1 MKQGRKQVKDTPK
14 VSRPLTKAA
23 MLGLLSGLV
32 LSALA
37 DEVLIRPSVWG
48 QDKWYG
54 GYELYSGD
62 KKIGAVRPSVW
73 GTEKWPGGYDLLA
86 GDRKV
91 GEAKASEWGQ
101 TKWYGGYDLKLDEN
115 DKKVFESVM
124 RNILNK

>member
-1 MKQGRKQVKDTPK
+1 MRKSSKVRRLGMKAIMFG
-14 VSRPLTKAA
+14 S
-23 MLGLLSGLV
+23 LLGLV
-32 LSALA
+32 LTVKA
-37 DEVLIRPSVWG
+37 EEMLIRPSFWG

-86 GDRKV
+86 GERKA

-101 TKWYGGYDLKLDEN
+101 TKWYGGYDLKLDES
-115 DKKVFESVM
+115 DKMVFESVL